1 MLDTCGQMLS
11 IPTISFGAFA
21 VALGVGLLIGVDR
34 ERTKGSGPG
43 RGAAGVRTFALAA
56 LLGATAA
63 TLQSTALIVSF
74 GAAVMVFAAVAYA
87 RMRSDDPGIT
97 TEVALIVTYALGV
110 LAIANPALA
119 AGLGVLVA
127 LVLASRSALHEFVR
141 QRLSDQEVLDAI
153 LLAAAALIVL
163 PLLPDEAIDPY
174 GVLNP
179 QVIWRLTV
187 AVLLVNAFGY
197 VALRTLGANAGLA
210 AAGFFGG
217 FISSAA
223 TIGTLGRR
231 ARLEPGLSRSSVAGA
246 ALSSVATVVQLA
258 LVLAIANPVLL
269 ARLAWPLA
277 VMGAVAGL
285 YGLMFVYLAAR
296 APQPMH
302 AVTGRAFQPGYALA
316 FALAVSGLL
325 LICAFLAD
333 RYGAQG
339 ASVGIALAGFGDAH
353 SAAASAARLLATGK
367 LSEAAAVSAMILA
380 VSTNSI
386 TKVIVA
392 SSSGGWT
399 YLRALGP
406 GIVLMLVAF
415 ILACLL

>member
-1 MLDTCGQMLS
+1 MQS
-11 IPTISFGAFA
+11 ISTISLGGFA

-43 RGAAGVRTFALAA
+43 RGAAGVRTFALVA

-63 TLQSTALIVSF
+63 TLRSTALIAVF
-74 GAAVMVFAAVAYA
+74 AVAAIVFAAVAYA
-87 RMRSDDPGIT
+87 RMHSEDPGIT
-97 TEVALIVTYALGV
+97 TEVALVVTYALGV
-110 LAIANPALA
+110 LAVSQPELA
-119 AGLGVLVA
+119 GGLGVLVA
-127 LVLASRSALHEFVR
+127 LVLASRSALHEFIR

-163 PLLPDEAIDPY
+163 PLLPDQAVDPF
-174 GVLNP
+174 GVVNP
-179 QVIWRLTV
+179 RVIWRLTV

-231 ARLEPGLSRSSVAGA
+231 ARSEPGLARSSVAGA

-258 LVLAIANPVLL
+258 LVLAIANPALLTRLVL
-269 ARLAWPLA
+269 PLGL
-277 VMGAVAGL
+277 MGAIAAL
-285 YGLMFVYLAAR
+285 YGLLFVFLAAR
-296 APQPMH
+296 GSQQANAM
-302 AVTGRAFQPGYALA
+302 TGRAFQPAYALA
-316 FALAVSGLL
+316 FALAVTALL

-333 RYGAQG
+333 RYGARG
-339 ASVGIALAGFGDAH
+339 ANIGIAFAGFGDAH
-353 SAAASAARLLATGK
+353 SAAASAARLFATGQ
-367 LSEAAAVSAMILA
+367 LDESAAVTAMVLA

-386 TKVIVA
+386 TKIVVA
-392 SSSGGWT
+392 QVSGGWP
-399 YLRALGP
+399 YARALGP

-415 ILACLL
+415 IAACLL